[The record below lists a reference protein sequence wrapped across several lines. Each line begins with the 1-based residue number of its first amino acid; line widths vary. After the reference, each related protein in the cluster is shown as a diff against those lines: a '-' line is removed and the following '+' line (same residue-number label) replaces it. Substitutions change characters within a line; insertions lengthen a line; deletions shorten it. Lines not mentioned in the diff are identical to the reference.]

1 MSTTKRTRFKRSVQ
15 PYSFLFTK
23 ALLAFPKSQLN
34 LDPTRI
40 LIIIFNID
48 FRKKE
53 GTFAAHAIFWNK
65 IPPHN
70 GKYCSSGWII
80 LLCVKGSVKWKK
92 RGVWVVSIDSPL
104 IRQYFRRIEKK
115 FLKDPG
121 PLKCIKHI
129 WAVKQQFMCTDRS
142 CGHRVKNSIP

>member
-53 GTFAAHAIFWNK
+53 GTFAAHAIF
-65 IPPHN
+65 
-70 GKYCSSGWII
+70 
-80 LLCVKGSVKWKK
+80 
-92 RGVWVVSIDSPL
+92 
-104 IRQYFRRIEKK
+104 
-115 FLKDPG
+115 
-121 PLKCIKHI
+121 
-129 WAVKQQFMCTDRS
+129 
-142 CGHRVKNSIP
+142 